1 VTHNMPNA
9 AASTDMQ
16 GLMQRVDAEAFQDPF
31 PVHRHRQQA
40 LWDWMIAIY
49 RIATDSTGVM
59 AVTVVAWGITTAV
72 YFTNWPTLMPW
83 ASFTTGSI
91 YAVLMLREI
100 IRIARKGDEFTLTEI
115 GDRIVE
121 MDHELNEKLDL
132 VVRNV

>member
-1 VTHNMPNA
+1 MPA
-9 AASTDMQ
+9 AAPSSDMQ
-16 GLMQRVDAEAFQDPF
+16 DLMQHVDAEAFHDPF
-31 PVHRHRQQA
+31 PVHRRRNQD
-40 LWDWMIAIY
+40 LWEWLIAIY
-49 RIATDSTGVM
+49 RIATDSAGTF
-59 AVTVVAWGITTAV
+59 AVTVIAWGLTSAV
-72 YFTNWPTLMPW
+72 YFASWPTLLPW

-91 YAVLMLREI
+91 YAILMLREI